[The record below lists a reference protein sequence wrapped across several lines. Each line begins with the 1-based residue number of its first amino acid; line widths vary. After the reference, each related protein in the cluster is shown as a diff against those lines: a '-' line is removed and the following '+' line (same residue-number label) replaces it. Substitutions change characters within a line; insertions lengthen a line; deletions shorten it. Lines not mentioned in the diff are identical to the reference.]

1 MMYTKLIFK
10 NAKRSGK
17 DYLIYIV
24 TMTLCVTLFYAF
36 LSISSTHYHPTID
49 AEYNISLLAG
59 GMKLAICGISLL
71 LLFLIHYVNRFM
83 LRKKQS
89 EFAVEATLGM
99 EQKTIG
105 LLFFGETFFLL
116 IFSVSV
122 GILLGMVV
130 SQVITA
136 MLLASFGE
144 PYAFSWSFFPD
155 TVLLTVGF
163 FVVCQILVGVGNV
176 RILNKSRII
185 ELMTANRQNE
195 KPLHKSRWMP
205 MICIFYGIMLLWML
219 EVGAVKYHFYF
230 DPRYPLPVKLMYWGN
245 VLFPA
250 VTLLWAI
257 AVSFLHR
264 KIGFSPYLCGLLAGA
279 VLTAIPIFPSQNWKK
294 PTSLD
299 LTPQL

>member
-1 MMYTKLIFK
+1 MMYAKLIFK

-36 LSISSTHYHPTID
+36 LSISSTHYHPTIG

-99 EQKTIG
+99 EQKIHRTA
-105 LLFFGETFFLL
+105 LFWERLFYLL

-136 MLLASFGE
+136 MLLASFGGTLRFFLVF
-144 PYAFSWSFFPD
+144 FS
-155 TVLLTVGF
+155 
-163 FVVCQILVGVGNV
+163 QI
-176 RILNKSRII
+176 
-185 ELMTANRQNE
+185 
-195 KPLHKSRWMP
+195 P
-205 MICIFYGIMLLWML
+205 C
-219 EVGAVKYHFYF
+219 
-230 DPRYPLPVKLMYWGN
+230 
-245 VLFPA
+245 
-250 VTLLWAI
+250 
-257 AVSFLHR
+257 
-264 KIGFSPYLCGLLAGA
+264 C
-279 VLTAIPIFPSQNWKK
+279 
-294 PTSLD
+294 
-299 LTPQL
+299 

>member
-1 MMYTKLIFK
+1 MRGALQMSSTRSSDLETGK
-10 NAKRSGK
+10 AGESGK
-17 DYLIYIV
+17 KGAARIVLHRPLCIYIV

-36 LSISSTHYHPTID
+36 LSISSTHYHPTIG

-83 LRKKQS
+83 LRKKQK

-163 FVVCQILVGVGNV
+163 FVVCQIRN
-176 RILNKSRII
+176 RRLNGLSRYGRRM
-185 ELMTANRQNE
+185 LRQ
-195 KPLHKSRWMP
+195 
-205 MICIFYGIMLLWML
+205 
-219 EVGAVKYHFYF
+219 
-230 DPRYPLPVKLMYWGN
+230 D
-245 VLFPA
+245 
-250 VTLLWAI
+250 
-257 AVSFLHR
+257 
-264 KIGFSPYLCGLLAGA
+264 
-279 VLTAIPIFPSQNWKK
+279 
-294 PTSLD
+294 
-299 LTPQL
+299 